1 MEQPP
6 LKKKRLLE
14 EADDIQPME
23 MDAPGSDEEPME
35 VDPPVEDD
43 LMEVDLPLSEHTGHL
58 SAAARLTRKKVTPQM
73 SLQGRQD
80 PSTSRKTAASTPVL
94 ILPSCKFA
102 LSWESPSSQP
112 SCGLT
117 WNLHFLGVLHFTAK
131 APTSPSFP
139 TPSLVFSQV
148 LSSLLHQ
155 VLTKRAGH
163 GLPSLELLCRGS
175 GTSLAE
181 GPQLPGTSNIAG
193 VRSCK
198 FTLSRAGEPNSGTSH
213 GLTRRLHF
221 R

>member
-1 MEQPP
+1 
-6 LKKKRLLE
+6 
-14 EADDIQPME
+14 
-23 MDAPGSDEEPME
+23 
-35 VDPPVEDD
+35 
-43 LMEVDLPLSEHTGHL
+43 
-58 SAAARLTRKKVTPQM
+58 M
-73 SLQGRQD
+73 SPQGRQD
-80 PSTSRKTAASTPVL
+80 LSTSCETAASTPAL

-102 LSWESPSSQP
+102 LSWESPSSRP

-117 WNLHFLGVLHFTAK
+117 WSLHFLGVLPFTAK

-139 TPSLVFSQV
+139 SPSLVFSQV